1 MTQSPPGYAFMLKKV
16 KYGKTLAVIFLTVLI
31 WVWADLA
38 LDEELVVTGATVTV
52 AKSNPKLWVSFD
64 DESSDSIEELVLKG
78 PASRIAEFDRELREG
93 KELEFYFDAG
103 QEKMEESGNLLFL
116 PFLQKNKE
124 IKRLGLKVESCKPE
138 KLPVTVRRLAK
149 KPLKVKCVDEDQNPV
164 NATVDPG
171 QVDMFV
177 PQGWA
182 GEKLIAW
189 AQLTPGEIGEARLSA
204 IKKTP
209 YVTLLG
215 DEIREANRTVKITI
229 LPEEGQR
236 MDYFVRATLGIAKSP
251 NVEGKYKVVVTN
263 RDEVLGPIAIRA
275 TPDAKRAYEMQPYP
289 MTLYILDDDIKKGAE
304 EQRREVVYNFPSEFF
319 RKGEIDLKNPQQ
331 RAEARF
337 KLIELAP
344 ISSTETTAG
353 TIE

>member
-1 MTQSPPGYAFMLKKV
+1 MLKKV

-38 LDEELVVTGATVTV
+38 LDEELVVSGATITV
-52 AKSNPKLWVSFD
+52 GKPNPRLWVSFD
-64 DESSDSIEELVLKG
+64 DESSVSIEEVVLKG
-78 PASRIAEFDRELREG
+78 PASRIAEVRRELKEG
-93 KELEFYFDAG
+93 GGLDFYFDAA
-103 QEKMEESGNLLFL
+103 QEKMDEPGNSSLILL
-116 PFLQKNKE
+116 PFLNKQV
-124 IKRLGLKVESCKPE
+124 IKQFGVDAESCKPE
-138 KLPVTVRRLAK
+138 KLSVKVVELFK
-149 KPLKVKCVDEDQNPV
+149 KPLKVKCVDGDQNPV

-177 PQGWA
+177 PQSWA

-189 AQLTPGEIGEARLSA
+189 VQLTAGEIGEARLSA
-204 IKKTP
+204 ITRTP
-209 YVTLLG
+209 YVRLLG
-215 DEIREANRTVKITI
+215 DEIRKANRTVKITI

-236 MDYFVRATLGIAKSP
+236 RDYFVRATLGIASSP
-251 NVEGKYKVVVTN
+251 NIQGKYKVVVTN

-275 TPDAKRAYEMQPYP
+275 TPDAQRAYEMQSYPP

-304 EQRREVVYNFPSEFF
+304 EQRREVVYNFPPEFF

-344 ISSTETTAG
+344 TSSTETTAG